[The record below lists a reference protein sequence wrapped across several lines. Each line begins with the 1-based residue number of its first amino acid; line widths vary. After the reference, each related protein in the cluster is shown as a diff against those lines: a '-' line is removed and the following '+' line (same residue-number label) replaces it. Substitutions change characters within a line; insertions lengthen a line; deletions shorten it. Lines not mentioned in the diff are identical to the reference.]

1 MDDAY
6 VRKQMASVKRSVK
19 KYYDDRRAAGIA
31 LCLFYAGTA
40 INNFRLKQASNKYW
54 QNQTFTAF
62 DTVFS
67 GVLEEQGA
75 IGFFLSHLEEYGVYL
90 ELANNRKN
98 AALLPTV
105 MALYSRFQRD
115 LEKLYAA

>member
-1 MDDAY
+1 MADD
-6 VRKQMASVKRSVK
+6 VRAQMAGIKRNVK
-19 KYYDDRRAAGIA
+19 KYYNDRRAAGIA

-67 GVLEEQGA
+67 GVLEEKGV
-75 IGFFLSHLEEYGVYL
+75 IGFFLAHLEEYGVYL
-90 ELANNRKN
+90 ELANDRKN

-115 LEKLYAA
+115 LEALYAA